1 MVHWH
6 EGCLRTGTGRS
17 SRHAGA
23 PGGKHMLES
32 IFVIG
37 IASLVLAG
45 CESPRS
51 TTAASAAASTERP
64 AAAASAP
71 KPASNLP
78 PLDPKNI
85 VSIAS
90 NSPDHTTLVAALK
103 AADYVPSVANAGPL
117 TVFAPTNA
125 AFDKLPK
132 GTVEELL
139 KPEKQADLKEIL
151 KYHVT
156 TSVYETKDMKDG
168 ETLSMANGGK
178 VTLHVKDGKAMVNDA
193 NIVASIPAS
202 NGIVH
207 VIDGVLTPPAK

>member
-1 MVHWH
+1 MQKLIITVGIAALMSA
-6 EGCLRTGTGRS
+6 GCNQPPS
-17 SRHAGA
+17 AAGA
-23 PGGKHMLES
+23 
-32 IFVIG
+32 
-37 IASLVLAG
+37 AS
-45 CESPRS
+45 S
-51 TTAASAAASTERP
+51 TATAEAP
-64 AAAASAP
+64 AASAP
-71 KPASNLP
+71 KPATNMP

-90 NSPDHTTLVAALK
+90 NSKDHTTLVTALK

-132 GTVEELL
+132 GTVEGLL
-139 KPEKQADLKEIL
+139 KPEKQDELKEIL

-168 ETLSMANGGK
+168 DTLSMANGAK
-178 VTLHVKDGKAMVNDA
+178 VTLHVKDGKAMINDA

-207 VIDGVLTPPAK
+207 VIDGVLLPPAK